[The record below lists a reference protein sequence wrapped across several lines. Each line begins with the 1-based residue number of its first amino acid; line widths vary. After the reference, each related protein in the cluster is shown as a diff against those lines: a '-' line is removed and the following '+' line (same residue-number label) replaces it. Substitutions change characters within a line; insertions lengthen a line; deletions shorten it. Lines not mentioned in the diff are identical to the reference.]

1 MAAMPTPEEADV
13 VAKPAEAVNERPR
26 HVQSVQR
33 AIELLKAV
41 AAASGSDA
49 SVAALAHRCGLNRI
63 TAWRLLMTLEAEDM
77 VTRNPRN
84 GWFTLG
90 PAVEEL
96 RDAVGRDSLVDA
108 AQPILERLSLET
120 GETACL
126 GIVDG
131 DQVHYVAEVI
141 PDIASEKSWLGQRVQ
156 LDDSSMG
163 KAFLAFAD
171 PNRASKIVRKAING
185 SHDDSSSHVDALTAE
200 LNQIRAQGYAIHSG
214 RYQGAS
220 GSAWGVAAPII
231 GGLGEPV
238 AVLCLWGPDRR
249 GGRARSQ
256 ALGVLIRRA
265 AQTLGRPISASGS
278 TTYTGYS

>member
-1 MAAMPTPEEADV
+1 VTKPDAAAGGRTD
-13 VAKPAEAVNERPR
+13 
-26 HVQSVQR
+26 HVQSVLR
-33 AIELLKAV
+33 AIDLLKAV

-49 SVAALAHRCGLNRI
+49 SATALAHRCGLHRV
-63 TAWRLLMTLEAEDM
+63 TAWRLLMTLETQEM

-108 AQPILERLSLET
+108 AHPVLERLALET

-131 DQVHYVAEVI
+131 DEVHYVAEVI
-141 PDIASEKSWLGQRVQ
+141 PDIASERSWLGERVQ
-156 LDDSSMG
+156 LDGSSMG
-163 KAFLAFAD
+163 KAFLAFAGRD
-171 PNRASKIVRKAING
+171 RSAAILDRLD
-185 SHDDSSSHVDALTAE
+185 HDLQDTACTDAKDLAGE
-200 LNQIRAQGYAIHSG
+200 LSQIRAQGYAIHSG

-220 GSAWGVAAPII
+220 ESAWGVAAPII
-231 GGLGEPV
+231 GALGEPV

-256 ALGVLIRRA
+256 ALGVLVRRA
-265 AQTLGRPISASGS
+265 AQALAPQ
-278 TTYTGYS
+278 